1 MFYCI
6 LDERRHGKDANQ
18 QLYIEI
24 QVAFKYVKK
33 GYDKNR
39 FVFTALWM
47 NVDMGRMRINQL
59 LNDFLLYRFNDTL
72 TE

>member
-1 MFYCI
+1 MCSTVIWMNVDMGRMQTNNY
-6 LDERRHGKDANQ
+6 LLRT
-18 QLYIEI
+18 

-47 NVDMGRMRINQL
+47 NVDMGKGCES
-59 LNDFLLYRFNDTL
+59 TKV
-72 TE
+72 T